1 MLFLALLS
9 QGGGG
14 GGAYRMVASVIL
26 WSPTFSK
33 DLFSKTGQ
41 ISFKFHMQPPGKKVI
56 FRPSHM
62 TKMATIPIFGKN
74 VKNLLR
80 NF

>member
-1 MLFLALLS
+1 
-9 QGGGG
+9 
-14 GGAYRMVASVIL
+14 MVASVIL

-62 TKMATIPIFGKN
+62 TKMATIPYPYMVKML
-74 VKNLLR
+74 KNLLR